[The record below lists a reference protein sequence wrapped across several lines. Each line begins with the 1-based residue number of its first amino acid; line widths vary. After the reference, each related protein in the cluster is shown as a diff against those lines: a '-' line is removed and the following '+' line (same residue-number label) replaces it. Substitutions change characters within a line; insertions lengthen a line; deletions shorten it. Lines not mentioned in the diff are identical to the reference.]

1 MLLKAAGLCGKE
13 INASEIMKHKASE
26 VKELF
31 HSGRKKTKPI
41 TNGFKMSLSCVYDKW
56 RIKQIGWVGSLG
68 RDKMAE
74 YSDPPFFSPGQP
86 TRKVFECLSGVV
98 GETEP
103 GTKAR
108 QGMLQAD
115 FLFRLFC
122 RQRVTPL
129 VFLGCH
135 IPLGSP
141 ESSVLVRIGCNALI

>member
-1 MLLKAAGLCGKE
+1 MFLEKGKLCLGTSIENELQRQCIVRTDFMLLKAAGLCGKE

-74 YSDPPFFSPGQP
+74 YSDPPFFLQGSQQG
-86 TRKVFECLSGVV
+86 RCLSASV
-98 GETEP
+98 GWWVRRSLVQKP
-103 GTKAR
+103 GRACCKQTSCSDSSA
-108 QGMLQAD
+108 
-115 FLFRLFC
+115 
-122 RQRVTPL
+122 
-129 VFLGCH
+129 
-135 IPLGSP
+135 GS
-141 ESSVLVRIGCNALI
+141 G